1 MIKAV
6 VLDFDGVIVD
16 SNRLKRESFFALF
29 PQTGE
34 VASIVG
40 AILSQKWRQSRFEI
54 LRAAIKGLNLAGE
67 AEIESLV
74 ADYARRYNEKVQ
86 RGIAA
91 MGLIAGVGEILAALA
106 EKYPLYLNSGTYEP
120 ALRESLERLNI
131 SRCFLASYGGPA
143 GKVENLKKIFAHR
156 SIQAE
161 ETAFVGDGAED
172 RDAAQECGCWFVG
185 VGNEFNGWGEE
196 DFPVVGDLSAA
207 LPIIDAFNLKNSGE
221 NDQSQNHRRGLHR

>member
-16 SNRLKRESFFALF
+16 SNRLKRESFLALF
-29 PQTGE
+29 PQTTE
-34 VASIVG
+34 VVAIVG

-54 LRAAIKGLNLAGE
+54 LRAAVKGLNLASE
-67 AEIESLV
+67 EEIEALV
-74 ADYARRYNEKVQ
+74 SDYALRYNEKVQ
-86 RGIAA
+86 RGIAE
-91 MGLIAGVGEILAALA
+91 MGLIPGVGECLAALA

-120 ALRESLERLNI
+120 ALHESIERLGI
-131 SRCFLASYGGPA
+131 ARVFRLSYGGPA

-172 RDAAQECGCWFVG
+172 RDAAQECGC
-185 VGNEFNGWGEE
+185 
-196 DFPVVGDLSAA
+196 
-207 LPIIDAFNLKNSGE
+207 
-221 NDQSQNHRRGLHR
+221 

>member
-54 LRAAIKGLNLAGE
+54 LRAAVKGLNLASE
-67 AEIESLV
+67 EEIEELV
-74 ADYARRYNEKVQ
+74 SVYARRYNEKVQ
-86 RGIAA
+86 RGIAE
-91 MGLIAGVGEILAALA
+91 MGLISGVGECLTALA
-106 EKYPLYLNSGTYEP
+106 QKYLLYLNSGTYAP
-120 ALRESLERLNI
+120 ALRESIERLNI
-131 SRCFLASYGGPA
+131 SRRFLASYGGPA
-143 GKVENLKKIFAHR
+143 GKVENLKKILAHR
-156 SIQAE
+156 SVQAE
-161 ETAFVGDGAED
+161 EAAFVGDGAED
-172 RDAAQECGCWFVG
+172 RDAAQKCGCWFVG

>member
-16 SNRLKRESFFALF
+16 SNWLKRESFFALF

-54 LRAAIKGLNLAGE
+54 LREAIKRLNLASE
-67 AEIESLV
+67 EEIDGLV
-74 ADYARRYNEKVQ
+74 SVYARRYNDMVQ

-91 MGLIAGVGEILAALA
+91 MGLIPGVGECLAALA
-106 EKYPLYLNSGTYEP
+106 QKYLLYLNSGTYEP
-120 ALRESLERLNI
+120 ALRESIERLNI
-131 SRCFLASYGGPA
+131 SRRFLAAYGGPG
-143 GKVENLKKIFAHR
+143 GKVENLRKILAHR
-156 SIQAE
+156 SIRAE

-172 RDAAQECGCWFVG
+172 RDAAQECGCRFVG
-185 VGNEFNGWGEE
+185 VRNEFNGWGEE
-196 DFPVVGDLSAA
+196 DFPVVGGLGAA
-207 LPIIDAFNLKNSGE
+207 IAVIEGFSLKDFGANG
-221 NDQSQNHRRGLHR
+221 QSQNHRRGLDR